1 VTDSPEA
8 VGPDL
13 PRLHLVTDDS
23 ILRRAGFVREVESI
37 LGTGGS
43 RVALH
48 LRGRTITGAQ
58 LWHLADRCAAIALR
72 SAAILVINDRLDVAL
87 ACDAAGV
94 QLGAASFPVATARR
108 ILRPGTLIG
117 ASVHG
122 LAEAKHAV
130 RDGADFLVAGTVY
143 ETPSH
148 PDRPGAGPPLIETLG
163 GLGVPIVAI
172 GGITPERVRTM
183 LAAGAYGVAVIRG
196 VWDADRPLAAAERYL
211 AELE

>member
-1 VTDSPEA
+1 VTVSPDA
-8 VGPDL
+8 GGPDL
-13 PRLHLVTDDS
+13 PRLHLVTDDT
-23 ILRRAGFVREVESI
+23 ILRRAGFVRDVESI
-37 LGTGGS
+37 LDAGGP

-48 LRGRTITGAQ
+48 LRGRTITGAEFW
-58 LWHLADRCAAIALR
+58 LLADRCAAIAVR
-72 SAAILVINDRLDVAL
+72 AGGTLVVNDRLDVAL

-94 QLGAASFPVATARR
+94 QLGTASFPVATARR
-108 ILRPGTLIG
+108 ILGPAVLVG

-122 LAEAKHAV
+122 LAEAEHAA
-130 RDGADFLVAGTVY
+130 REGADFLVAGTVY

-148 PDRPGAGPPLIETLG
+148 PGRPGAGPALIETLG
-163 GLGVPIVAI
+163 GLGVPIIAI